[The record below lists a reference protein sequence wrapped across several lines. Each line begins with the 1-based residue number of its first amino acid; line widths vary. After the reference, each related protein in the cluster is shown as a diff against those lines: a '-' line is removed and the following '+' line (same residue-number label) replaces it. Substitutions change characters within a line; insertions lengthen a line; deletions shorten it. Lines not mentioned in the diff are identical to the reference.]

1 LELKRFEKFF
11 SKIGRQRFHLENLPF
26 IDSIVGLG
34 LKVTGLYSS
43 CRKNAEDVKL
53 SRVEF
58 GFDNLPESFDGLKML
73 LITDL
78 HIDAIDSLTDRIIQI
93 ADSETYD
100 SCILGGDYSFRVRG
114 DTTLAECHL
123 RRLAQYLTGKSQVLG
138 ILGNHDGYSIG
149 EFLAD
154 LGVEMLTNEYVCHRR
169 GDQCIYLVGL
179 DDCHYYGAADIDLAA
194 SDIPDDAF
202 KIMLCHSPEFYKE
215 AERAGF
221 SLYLTG
227 HTHGGQLCLP
237 GGIAVVCCAAVPRKL
252 IKGKWIYGRIEGY
265 TSYGVGSSGVPARL
279 FCPPEVALIT
289 LRKTWMGNPFDFAQG
304 RPVCPC

>member
-1 LELKRFEKFF
+1 MRPIHPNRKSLELRRPEKFF
-11 SKIGRQRFHLENLPF
+11 SRTGPQRFHFENLTL

-34 LKVTGLYSS
+34 LKATGLYPA

-58 GFDNLPESFDGLKML
+58 GFDNLPEDFDGLRIL
-73 LITDL
+73 FITDL
-78 HIDAIDSLTDRIIQI
+78 HIDAIESLTDRIIQI
-93 ADSETYD
+93 AESATYD
-100 SCILGGDYSFRVRG
+100 FCILGGDYSFQIRG
-114 DTTLAECHL
+114 DTRLSEPYLERLTQHLA
-123 RRLAQYLTGKSQVLG
+123 GKSKVLG
-138 ILGNHDGYSIG
+138 ILGNHDEYRIG

-154 LGVEMLTNEYVCHRR
+154 RGVEMLTNEHVCHRR
-169 GDQCIYLVGL
+169 GDQSIYLVGL

-194 SDIPDDAF
+194 SDLPDDAF

-237 GGIAVVCCAAVPRKL
+237 AGIAVVSCAAVPRRL
-252 IKGKWIYGRIEGY
+252 VKGKWTYGQIKGY
-265 TSYGVGSSGVPARL
+265 TSNGVGCTGVAARL
-279 FCPPEVALIT
+279 FCPPEVVLIT
-289 LRKTWMGNPFDFAQG
+289 LRKT
-304 RPVCPC
+304 

>member
-1 LELKRFEKFF
+1 MRPIHPNRKILELRRSEKFF
-11 SKIGRQRFHLENLPF
+11 SKIGRQRFHLENVPLM
-26 IDSIVGLG
+26 DSIVGLG

-58 GFDNLPESFDGLKML
+58 GFDNLPESFDGLKIL
-73 LITDL
+73 FITDL
-78 HIDAIDSLTDRIIQI
+78 HIDAIDSLADRIIQI
-93 ADSETYD
+93 VDSTTYD
-100 SCILGGDYSFRVRG
+100 FCILGGDYSFQIRG
-114 DTTLAECHL
+114 DTRLAEPYL
-123 RRLAQYLTGKSQVLG
+123 ERLTQCLTGKSKVLG
-138 ILGNHDGYSIG
+138 ILGNHDEHRIG
-149 EFLAD
+149 EFLVD
-154 LGVEMLTNEYVCHRR
+154 LGVEMLTNEHVCHRK
-169 GDQCIYLVGL
+169 GDQSIYLVGL

-202 KIMLCHSPEFYKE
+202 KIMFCHSPELCRE

-237 GGIAVVCCAAVPRKL
+237 TGIALVSCAAVPRRL
-252 IKGKWIYGRIEGY
+252 IKGMWTYGRIKGY
-265 TSYGVGSSGVPARL
+265 TSTGAGCSGIPARL

-289 LRKTWMGNPFDFAQG
+289 LSKT
-304 RPVCPC
+304 

>member
-1 LELKRFEKFF
+1 MRPIHPNRKILELRHSEKFF
-11 SKIGRQRFHLENLPF
+11 SKIGRQRFHLENLPLM
-26 IDSIVGLG
+26 DSIVGLG

-58 GFDNLPESFDGLKML
+58 GFDNLPESFDGLKIL

-78 HIDAIDSLTDRIIQI
+78 HIDAIDSLTDRIIQM
-93 ADSETYD
+93 AENATYD
-100 SCILGGDYSFRVRG
+100 LCVLGGDYSFQIRG
-114 DTTLAECHL
+114 DTRQAEPHL
-123 RRLAQYLTGKSQVLG
+123 ERLTQHLTGKSQVLG
-138 ILGNHDGYSIG
+138 ILGNHDEYRIG
-149 EFLAD
+149 EFLVD
-154 LGVEMLTNEYVCHRR
+154 LGVEILTNEHVCHRK
-169 GDQCIYLVGL
+169 GDQSIYLVGL

-194 SDIPDDAF
+194 SDLPDDAF

-237 GGIAVVCCAAVPRKL
+237 GGIPVVCCAAVPRRL
-252 IKGKWIYGRIEGY
+252 IKGKWTYGRMKGY
-265 TSYGVGSSGVPARL
+265 TSNGVGCSGVPARL

-289 LRKTWMGNPFDFAQG
+289 LRKT
-304 RPVCPC
+304 